1 MSGWYRSYQLIRDNL
16 TCSEEYLGLKMLN
29 DKRVVRRIGQ
39 KALTFRFPAVI
50 DGEVS
55 YVGPEEFLG
64 QWLFLSFV
72 QTFEKSDSLLWN
84 RQGKELAKLGAAL
97 LIVPSET
104 QIGNRRP
111 SAALLRHPLFE

>member
-72 QTFEKSDSLLWN
+72 QTFEKSDSFALEST
-84 RQGKELAKLGAAL
+84 RQRTSKTGSSTTHSP
-97 LIVPSET
+97 I
-104 QIGNRRP
+104 
-111 SAALLRHPLFE
+111 